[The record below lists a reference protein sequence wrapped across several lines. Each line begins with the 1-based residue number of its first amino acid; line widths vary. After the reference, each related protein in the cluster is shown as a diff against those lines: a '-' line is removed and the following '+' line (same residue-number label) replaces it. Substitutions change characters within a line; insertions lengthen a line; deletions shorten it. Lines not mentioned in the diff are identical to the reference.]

1 MAAFNSKWK
10 DEKLAVVVH
19 VLYTTQNLVI
29 SRLLFCKDDKVHGTC
44 TARAPLLLYSSTTND
59 RCAKIS
65 VEDDETLSIPRII
78 GFCLCLVSVS
88 SVRTDFDS
96 VTSWAPVYNI
106 YAFFIDENVATP
118 KICRCHITY
127 PHPLIAIAPQQPRQD
142 GRCGELHCG

>member
-1 MAAFNSKWK
+1 MERRK
-10 DEKLAVVVH
+10 
-19 VLYTTQNLVI
+19 I
-29 SRLLFCKDDKVHGTC
+29 SRRRPRSVYDAELGHFTFVVLQGRQSARHVHGTC

-78 GFCLCLVSVS
+78 GFCLCLVPVS

-106 YAFFIDENVATP
+106 YASFY
-118 KICRCHITY
+118 R
-127 PHPLIAIAPQQPRQD
+127 
-142 GRCGELHCG
+142 